1 MDHLNAW
8 NAHDLYAIT
17 FALRVN
23 LHDTYLR
30 YNCECAGRYNNSVAV
45 VRALFIQ
52 HCGGKFARSVAESLR
67 ETFVHHLWRHRPVCN
82 VVVSKVA
89 WCFSTQTWLRFRADI
104 ADYSP
109 SILDINILAIIVIL
123 NMVKKHCYGGIYFLS
138 CLYSYFEAAF
148 PIEKTLQYVIIMLSK
163 HFSNR
168 L

>member
-30 YNCECAGRYNNSVAV
+30 YNGECAGGYNNSVAV

-123 NMVKKHCYGGIYFLS
+123 NMALLWWHLFFVLLVFLFWS
-138 CLYSYFEAAF
+138 CFSHWKNITIRNHHAF
-148 PIEKTLQYVIIMLSK
+148 QT
-163 HFSNR
+163 FF
-168 L
+168 